1 MAGGKITFSVDPS
14 VATVKEVTPAMS
26 VVESE
31 SEGLTL
37 VLAVLPMM
45 LQGGVLGSV
54 TFTTNDDYDG
64 GMFSI
69 GVTSLELST
78 TDGLMTVAA
87 GAPVVVN
94 RPLPTL
100 TPDQE
105 GDVMIMPGGSA
116 SATVTA
122 AGFVGAV
129 AFDGADED
137 GTVTATEPGE
147 VTVTATDGIDPE
159 TASATINFVWGPL
172 TASATEADPVPPGG
186 SSSVTVTVEGAAEG
200 VDAVITSDNEAVT
213 VDGYTASASGEAT
226 ATLTATV
233 GDAPPASVDVAFVW
247 GELTVTA
254 SEAAPVPPGGSS
266 SVTVT
271 VEGAAEGVDAV
282 ITSDNEAVTV
292 DGYTASA
299 SGEATATLTATV
311 GDAPPAS
318 VDVAFVWG
326 ELTLEGPA
334 EAAIGPDGGSATF
347 TVSGQADGADVTFS
361 LAEGDEGVTL
371 TENEDGVSA
380 TATASSVASAT
391 VTATVGDAPASNSV
405 AFVPSLHS
413 ETPTVT
419 FDDFGATAEASVT
432 AIGFP
437 EGAEIRFRITGG
449 TGFATA
455 DGAAT
460 WTVSTDRA
468 GVVTLEATDGT
479 NATAELAITFGNP
492 APYLTTDPE
501 IADVIIPDGGDVT
514 VTVTVTGLGDDIS
527 WTVSEVTGTATVNI
541 STDGATATLNA
552 VDSDDLSQTSTV
564 TLIASDGALT
574 TAPATI
580 TFRKMPEVTTEMV
593 DVEVPQAVVP
603 NGSSTVVA
611 VGFPEG
617 AEITFN
623 VEVTSGLES
632 YLAEPAQDG
641 NVLTLTATGS
651 VTVSVTA
658 SGGGVTTS
666 AVEVAFEQALPAA
679 PASVVVQDQAGDNG
693 YYVMVSFANSANHAD
708 VSQYRVYRE
717 MMVNTAMDA
726 DGNVVP
732 GGDLVAKWVPW
743 AVIDAMDND
752 DEEGMTRAV
761 VPVTDVT
768 ATRWGVAAEKGM
780 SSAEDVIT
788 ATVGKR
794 VFSKESV
801 QLMAQFLGLDPNLMV
816 SQDELSEMFMP
827 SADYINSIIGGRENV
842 VFAALDPDLSVLV
855 GDVSVPQNIR
865 TDGYGPIVSSPIT
878 PADGMA
884 GAVDDTAPAAVT
896 DVAAD
901 AETGMVTW
909 TMSADDMIVGMINYR
924 GYAMPIPGVAG
935 YKVMAGASAESMID
949 VTGVPGGILP
959 AGSTSLQVPQALIE
973 TLINQGLPAVLVTV
987 VAMDG
992 TNMTPSVP
1000 LVVELIPTR
1009 KAFGCRRW
1017 SCLYCGPQ
1025 RRKFDGWL

>member
-1 MAGGKITFSVDPS
+1 MIRQVMARPFLCRVASGDASIVRDVAAGADIVVNVAVPGLTATVAGGKITFSVDPS
-14 VATVKEVTPAMS
+14 VATIKEATPAMS

-37 VLAVLPMM
+37 VLAVPPMM

-54 TFTTNDDYDG
+54 TFTTDDDYDG

-78 TDGLMTVAA
+78 TDGPMTVAA

-116 SATVTA
+116 SVMVTA
-122 AGFVGAV
+122 AGFDGDVT
-129 AFDGADED
+129 FDGAAED
-137 GTVTATEPGE
+137 GTVTATEPDP
-147 VTVTATDGIDPE
+147 VTVTATDGIDPAS
-159 TASATINFVWGPL
+159 ASATINFVWGPL
-172 TASATEADPVPPGG
+172 TATSDADAAVMVMPGG
-186 SSSVTVTVEGAAEG
+186 SNSVTVTAEGQAEGATVAFALGEGSSEGVTLDAETGIVSASGPGTATVTAWVGDVGSDPVSVEFVWGALTLTSDADAAVTVLPGGSGMVTLTTSGQAEGATVTYALVEGAEGVTLDAEAGTVSATGAGMGSVTAWVGGVGSDPVSVVFEQGALTLTSDADAAVTVLPGGSGMVTLTTSGQAEGATVTYALVEGAEG
-200 VDAVITSDNEAVT
+200 VTLDAEAGTVSASGAGMGSVTAWVGDVGSDPVSVVFEQGALTLTSDADAAVT
-213 VDGYTASASGEAT
+213 VLPGGSGMVTLTTSGQAEGATVTYALVEGAEGVTLDAEAGTVSASGAGMGSVT
-226 ATLTATV
+226 AWV
-233 GDAPPASVDVAFVW
+233 GDVGSDPVSVVFEQGALTLSVDMTEV
-247 GELTVTA
+247 
-254 SEAAPVPPGGSS
+254 
-266 SVTVT
+266 
-271 VEGAAEGVDAV
+271 
-282 ITSDNEAVTV
+282 
-292 DGYTASA
+292 
-299 SGEATATLTATV
+299 
-311 GDAPPAS
+311 
-318 VDVAFVWG
+318 
-326 ELTLEGPA
+326 
-334 EAAIGPDGGSATF
+334 AIGPDGGSATL
-347 TVSGQADGADVTFS
+347 TASGQAEGAEVTFA
-361 LAEGDEGVTL
+361 LAEGSAATL
-371 TENEDGVSA
+371 DGATVSASVATTA
-380 TATASSVASAT
+380 TATAS
-391 VTATVGDAPASNSV
+391 VGDVVSNAVEV

-479 NATAELAITFGNP
+479 NTTAELAITFGNP
-492 APYLTTDPE
+492 APYLTADPE

-564 TLIASDGALT
+564 TLIASDGTLT

-580 TFRKMPEVTTEMV
+580 TFRKMPEVTTDMA

-658 SGGGVTTS
+658 SGG
-666 AVEVAFEQALPAA
+666 ALRRLRLRLRLSRLCPLLL
-679 PASVVVQDQAGDNG
+679 
-693 YYVMVSFANSANHAD
+693 
-708 VSQYRVYRE
+708 RVWLCRIRLGI
-717 MMVNTAMDA
+717 T
-726 DGNVVP
+726 
-732 GGDLVAKWVPW
+732 
-743 AVIDAMDND
+743 VIM
-752 DEEGMTRAV
+752 
-761 VPVTDVT
+761 
-768 ATRWGVAAEKGM
+768 
-780 SSAEDVIT
+780 
-788 ATVGKR
+788 
-794 VFSKESV
+794 
-801 QLMAQFLGLDPNLMV
+801 
-816 SQDELSEMFMP
+816 
-827 SADYINSIIGGRENV
+827 
-842 VFAALDPDLSVLV
+842 
-855 GDVSVPQNIR
+855 
-865 TDGYGPIVSSPIT
+865 
-878 PADGMA
+878 
-884 GAVDDTAPAAVT
+884 
-896 DVAAD
+896 
-901 AETGMVTW
+901 
-909 TMSADDMIVGMINYR
+909 
-924 GYAMPIPGVAG
+924 
-935 YKVMAGASAESMID
+935 
-949 VTGVPGGILP
+949 
-959 AGSTSLQVPQALIE
+959 
-973 TLINQGLPAVLVTV
+973 
-987 VAMDG
+987 
-992 TNMTPSVP
+992 
-1000 LVVELIPTR
+1000 
-1009 KAFGCRRW
+1009 
-1017 SCLYCGPQ
+1017 
-1025 RRKFDGWL
+1025 